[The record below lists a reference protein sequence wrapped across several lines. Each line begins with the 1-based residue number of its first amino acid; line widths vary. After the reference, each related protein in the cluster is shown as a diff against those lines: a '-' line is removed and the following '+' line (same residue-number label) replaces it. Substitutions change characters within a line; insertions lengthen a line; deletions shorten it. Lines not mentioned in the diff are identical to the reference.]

1 MAAEPILLVLEDI
14 LHFSR
19 QMLDDAKA
27 GSWPEFLA
35 INERRQEKIDWLMIQ
50 SWPADDWH
58 PSERE
63 RGAVS
68 LAELLRYDTEIG
80 KLAGDWH
87 AELRTIL
94 TQARISSRISNTYA
108 GNAK

>member
-14 LHFSR
+14 LHLSR
-19 QMLDDAKA
+19 QMLADAKA
-27 GSWPEFLA
+27 GTWPEFLMV
-35 INERRQEKIDWLMIQ
+35 NEQRQEKIDWLMTQ
-50 SWPADDWH
+50 SWPADDWS

-63 RGAVS
+63 RGAAS
-68 LAELLRYDTEIG
+68 LAELLLYNTDIG
-80 KLAGDWH
+80 KLAGDWY

>member
-1 MAAEPILLVLEDI
+1 MEAEPILAVLEEI
-14 LHFSR
+14 LLLSR

-27 GSWPEFLA
+27 GTWSEFLA
-35 INERRQEKIDWLMIQ
+35 LNDRRQEKIDWLMTQ
-50 SWPADDWH
+50 SWPADDWS

-63 RGAVS
+63 KGAVL
-68 LAELLRYDTEIG
+68 LAELLRYNSDIG
-80 KLAGDWH
+80 KIAGDWH

>member
-1 MAAEPILLVLEDI
+1 MAAEPILVVLEDI
-14 LHFSR
+14 LHLSR

-27 GSWPEFLA
+27 ASWPEFLA
-35 INERRQEKIDWLMIQ
+35 LNDRRQEKIDWLIAQ
-50 SWPADDWH
+50 SWPADDWS

-63 RGAVS
+63 KGAMW
-68 LAELLRYDTEIG
+68 LAELMRYNTDIG

>member
-1 MAAEPILLVLEDI
+1 MAAEPILVALADI
-14 LHFSR
+14 LHLSR
-19 QMLDDAKA
+19 QMLADAKA

-35 INERRQEKIDWLMIQ
+35 LNERRQEKIDWLMTQ
-50 SWPADDWH
+50 SWPADDWS
-58 PSERE
+58 PNERD

-68 LAELLRYDTEIG
+68 LTELLRYNTDIG
-80 KLAGDWH
+80 KLAVDWH